1 MSSLAAF
8 LWIFN
13 VALHTVGQLSFK
25 AAAGDPRA
33 GDGLMRWRYMAGRP
47 WLWLGVGCYV
57 VEFPAWIAFLSLL
70 PLSVGVLLGAIDTV
84 VIMLAAHVLFRE
96 KLTVLR
102 VTGVLLVT
110 AGVTVVG
117 WGG

>member
-1 MSSLAAF
+1 MSGLALF

-13 VALHTVGQLSFK
+13 VALHTAGQLAFK

-33 GDGLMRWRYMAGRP
+33 GDGWARWCYMAGRP

-84 VIMLAAHVLFRE
+84 VIMLAAHLLFRE
-96 KLTVLR
+96 RLTVLR
-102 VTGVLLVT
+102 ATGVLLVT
-110 AGVTVVG
+110 AGVAVVG
-117 WGG
+117 LGG